1 MYKKSNVPDST
12 KNGQI
17 FFFRRFVGFGGV
29 FRKVMFLIAPKMAK
43 IFFFEG
49 LFLVLSK
56 PTMGKFLAL
65 RFPVQPAA
73 GREHPP
79 CFRAI
84 LCSRPP
90 EKLSP
95 HCVPQRRRDLDR
107 SGLDIFFSG
116 KTFGAIKT
124 PHRENIWCYQNLPWG
139 NFLALRFPV
148 QPAAGREHP
157 PCFRAIL
164 CSRPPEKLSPH
175 CVPQRRRDL
184 DRSGLDIFFS
194 GKTFGA
200 IKTPHRENIWCYQN
214 LPRGIFWRF
223 AFRCS
228 RHPAESIRL
237 AFERSCAAGRQRSY
251 RRIACRKDGVTSTGR
266 VWTSFF
272 QEKHLVLSKPLIGKT
287 FGAIKTPHRENI
299 WCYQNLPWEKKIWCY
314 QKPPRRKSRDILLG
328 NLPKP
333 VVGFGGVFRKVMFLI
348 APKMATFFSKV
359 CGF

>member
-56 PTMGKFLAL
+56 PTMGK
-65 RFPVQPAA
+65 
-73 GREHPP
+73 
-79 CFRAI
+79 
-84 LCSRPP
+84 
-90 EKLSP
+90 
-95 HCVPQRRRDLDR
+95 
-107 SGLDIFFSG
+107 
-116 KTFGAIKT
+116 
-124 PHRENIWCYQNLPWG
+124 
-139 NFLALRFPV
+139 FLALRFPV